1 MKHLNTWKVFENQF
15 DRNGVIETIE
25 TVKDILLELS
35 DDNWD
40 DINNRFYT
48 EVDTMPCRGMLSI
61 YIYISRPSGFI
72 RRDIEDIIDR
82 LSSYLGSL
90 GYENRGT
97 KTGFNS
103 NQCKVQFVSKIKWD
117 VSKHL
122 IDSTSD

>member
-1 MKHLNTWKVFENQF
+1 MNHLKTYKVFENQF
-15 DRNGVIETIE
+15 DRNGVINTIE
-25 TVKDILLELS
+25 NVKDILLELS

-48 EVDTMPCRGMLSI
+48 EVETMPCRGMLSI
-61 YIYISRPSGFI
+61 YIYISKPSGFI
-72 RRDIEDIIDR
+72 RRELEDIIDR
-82 LSSYLGSL
+82 LSSYLGYL

>member
-1 MKHLNTWKVFENQF
+1 MVFENQF

-61 YIYISRPSGFI
+61 YIYISKPSGFI
-72 RRDIEDIIDR
+72 RREIEDIIDR

-117 VSKHL
+117 ASKHL
-122 IDSTSD
+122 IGE